1 MMDVLTVFAEADRL
15 DTDDLVVVTTR
26 MGDTVLGRVAWPVGR
41 GQDLTVRVDGTIC
54 RTPLTLVTRIDR
66 VVCEH
71 GSQARHV
78 LLVDQTRKTPRD
90 PYGDV
95 EGPISV
101 DRVGAMVRLRDVYA
115 DGREP
120 SRFTLAFIHA
130 DRCRTER

>member
-1 MMDVLTVFAEADRL
+1 MTNALTVFADADTL
-15 DTDDLVVVTTR
+15 TTDDLVHVITR
-26 MGDTVLGRVAWPVGR
+26 MGDTVLGQVAWPVGR
-41 GQDLTVRVDGTIC
+41 GQDLVVRVDGTLC
-54 RTPLTLVTRIDR
+54 RTPLTLVARIDR

-101 DRVGAMVRLRDVYA
+101 DRVGAMVRLRDAHA
-115 DGREP
+115 DGSEP